1 MKTMKDY
8 LLWTAAAVL
17 MLSVSCEK
25 NTVPEPEPE
34 PELPRISAPELRIFD
49 YDETSFIVEWDAVEN
64 AGSYAYVLDDSPE
77 MTVSETRLRISDL
90 ETKSYVL
97 KVKAVSKALQLADSE
112 YAEIKI
118 DLGHRTSPQVEQWL
132 GTWTATFA
140 QTLQWNTADDAEEE
154 VVLLDEAMEVELVIA
169 ENLEEE
175 NGVTVTGW
183 YPPEPETPAYGVVMA
198 DGSLVMHQS
207 IAVGKPTADGTPTWM
222 SFCSSGGEFGF
233 VPGKDVY
240 PYTLKIQERGEAN
253 GTVFEGLLTTG
264 LKFKVV
270 NLGIYYDAGNGRVR
284 IPEYGE
290 SYLLPAGAV
299 QLVRR

>member
-8 LLWTAAAVL
+8 LFWTAAAVL

-112 YAEIKI
+112 YAEIRI

-140 QTLQWNTADDAEEE
+140 QTLQWNTADDAEEQ
-154 VVLLDEAMEVELVIA
+154 VKLLDEAMEVELVIA

-183 YPPEPETPAYGVVMA
+183 YPPEPETPAYGAVMA
-198 DGSLVMHQS
+198 DGSLVMYQS
-207 IAVGKPTADGTPTWM
+207 VAVGQPTADGTPTWM

-233 VPGKDVY
+233 VSGKDMS
-240 PYTLKIQERGEAN
+240 PYTLKIGESGEAM
-253 GTVFEGLLTTG
+253 GTVYEGMLTNG
-264 LKFKVV
+264 SRFKVV
-270 NLGIYYDAGNGRVR
+270 NLGIYNALGNGRIG
-284 IPEYGE
+284 IPEHGA
-290 SYLLPAGAV
+290 SYCLPSGAV
-299 QLVRR
+299 RLARK